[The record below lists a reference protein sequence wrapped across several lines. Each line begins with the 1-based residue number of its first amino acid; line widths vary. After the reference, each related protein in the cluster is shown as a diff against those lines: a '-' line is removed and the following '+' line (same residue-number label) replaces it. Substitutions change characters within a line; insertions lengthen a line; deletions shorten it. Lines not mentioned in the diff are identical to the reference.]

1 MCVCV
6 CVCVLSVCV
15 CCVCVCVLCVCVCVC
30 VCVCTRLCVHVCVGE
45 LPEHFFFLVRSVM
58 AYCTDG
64 HSCEKDRLEIVL
76 ELCVVWAA
84 LKEEEESELLCSTC
98 KRCHKFHARGKAVL

>member
-1 MCVCV
+1 
-6 CVCVLSVCV
+6 
-15 CCVCVCVLCVCVCVC
+15 
-30 VCVCTRLCVHVCVGE
+30 
-45 LPEHFFFLVRSVM
+45 M